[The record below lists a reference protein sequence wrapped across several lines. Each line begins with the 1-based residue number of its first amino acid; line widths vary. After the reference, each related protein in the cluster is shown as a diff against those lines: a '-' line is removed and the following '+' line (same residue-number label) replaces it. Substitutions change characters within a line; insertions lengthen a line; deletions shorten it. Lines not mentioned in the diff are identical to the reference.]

1 MTIPVFDSNDAIAGA
16 LINPEVVLEIN
27 ALVHDLSVVD
37 YFGKHFPMKTRRK
50 RIPRQTIGTEPH
62 HVPEGSPK
70 EVEKPELDYV
80 ELVAENMAKILAFTE
95 DEIDDADL
103 DTISFAKD
111 DLIQA
116 FAEVF
121 DGFALGYDPLSP
133 FVDSW
138 SGNVPLA
145 NIVPFG
151 TTGTDLV
158 GDLSE
163 AVNRIEINGY
173 ECTGMAA
180 HPRVKHILRNLRS
193 PLTGHPIFFE
203 NLRDGFREYFVL
215 GIPIKFTRQVIA
227 AGSPPAT
234 EILLAYTP
242 YLYVGDRKEIT
253 VKLLTE
259 ATLYDAQGEPYSLAQ
274 MDSVALRFVNRKAFC
289 VKRDEVLAKVTGVLM

>member
-1 MTIPVFDSNDAIAGA
+1 MTIPVFDSNDAIAGS

-37 YFGKHFPMKTRRK
+37 YFGKHFAMKTRRK
-50 RIPRQTIGTEPH
+50 RIPRQTVGVVPH

-80 ELVAENMAKILAFTE
+80 ELVAENIAKIIAFTE

-103 DTISFAKD
+103 DTIAFAKD
-111 DLIQA
+111 DVVQA

-121 DGFALGYDPLSP
+121 DGFSLGYDPLTP
-133 FVDSW
+133 FADSW

-151 TTGTDLV
+151 TGVDLAA
-158 GDLSE
+158 DISE
-163 AVNRIEINGY
+163 AINRIEVQGY

-180 HPRVKHILRNLRS
+180 HPRVKHILRNLRD
-193 PLTGHPIFFE
+193 LLNQPIFVE
-203 NLRDGFREYFVL
+203 NLRDGFRDYSVFGV
-215 GIPIKFTRQVIA
+215 PIKFTRQVVG
-227 AGSPPAT
+227 AGSPLAS

-242 YLYVGDRKEIT
+242 YLYVGDRKQIT
-253 VKLLTE
+253 VKMLTE
-259 ATLYDAQGEPYSLAQ
+259 ATLYDTQGEPYPLAQ

-289 VKRDEVLAKVTGVLM
+289 VKRDEVLSKVTGVLM